1 MVSDFGRNTRQLTDQ
16 FMVDEL
22 DDILDKEMDR
32 ALEDEE
38 RRFAFAAEQAES
50 I

>member
-1 MVSDFGRNTRQLTDQ
+1 MSDFGRNTRQLTDQ

-22 DDILDKEMDR
+22 DDILDKEMDI

-38 RRFAFAAEQAES
+38 RRFAFAAEPAES

>member
-1 MVSDFGRNTRQLTDQ
+1 MSDFGRNTRQLTDQ

-22 DDILDKEMDR
+22 DDILDKEMDI

-38 RRFAFAAEQAES
+38 RRLAFAAEQAES